1 MVFVNC
7 QNETY
12 ILLLSST
19 GRGGIFFTEPGG
31 KLECRLTVEENAIKE
46 LFEET
51 FATLR
56 VDDLS

>member
-51 FATLR
+51 FATIR